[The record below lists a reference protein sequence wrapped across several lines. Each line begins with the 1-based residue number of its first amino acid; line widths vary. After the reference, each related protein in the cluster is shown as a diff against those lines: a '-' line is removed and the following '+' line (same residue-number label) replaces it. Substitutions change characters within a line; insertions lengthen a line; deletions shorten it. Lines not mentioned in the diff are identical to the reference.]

1 MGAYTLVTRPKA
13 KTDVLVKWANG
24 TVTRQRVSVYR
35 FAFKPSWSRS
45 AYNREMEFRLI
56 WPCRNAFDSSKSKPE
71 EFGVWDSDWK
81 PGNVL
86 AGVEPNTVFRTRGH
100 VSLCDESIG
109 SHYPSVG
116 ETMAEPRYVEDAPG
130 RVWAK
135 PLEQVE
141 ILFS

>member
-24 TVTRQRVSVYR
+24 TVTRQRVYR

-71 EFGVWDSDWK
+71 EFGVWASDWT
-81 PGNVL
+81 PGTPLVST
-86 AGVEPNTVFRTRGH
+86 EPNTVFRTRGH

-109 SHYPSVG
+109 GHYPSVG
-116 ETMAEPRYVEDAPG
+116 ETMAEPPYVEAEPSKM
-130 RVWAK
+130 WAK
-135 PLEQVE
+135 PLEQTE
-141 ILFS
+141 IIFS